1 MNALRRRDW
10 EARVSRRAEAR
21 ARVRSKRAWGRTPDI
36 RGMQVAVAAAAKQA
50 KESGR
55 MGRTTRTESRTC
67 PELSYCQRTCSGPD
81 LRKYWAP
88 KARHAVGNS
97 CRSDT
102 RVPLLLATST
112 WPTCCR
118 LSPLHRRSLTP
129 YHHHL
134 VGAYRMRRDL
144 RAVQA
149 IVLDRLDITLPNL
162 S

>member
-21 ARVRSKRAWGRTPDI
+21 ARVRSNRAWGRRAPDM
-36 RGMQVAVAAAAKQA
+36 RGIQVAVAAAAEQA

-55 MGRTTRTESRTC
+55 MSRRTRTESRAC

-97 CRSDT
+97 CLPDPWRAPLASDLYVAYMLST
-102 RVPLLLATST
+102 LAASFPHFFNQLSMEIRGRKCSATSQT
-112 WPTCCR
+112 TVRPSW
-118 LSPLHRRSLTP
+118 LKSLLT
-129 YHHHL
+129 
-134 VGAYRMRRDL
+134 
-144 RAVQA
+144 
-149 IVLDRLDITLPNL
+149 
-162 S
+162 